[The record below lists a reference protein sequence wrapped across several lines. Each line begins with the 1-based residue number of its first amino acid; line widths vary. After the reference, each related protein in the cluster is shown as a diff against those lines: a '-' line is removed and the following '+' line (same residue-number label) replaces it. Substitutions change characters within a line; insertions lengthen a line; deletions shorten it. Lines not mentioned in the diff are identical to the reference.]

1 MGPDTKC
8 SSFEEKSC
16 GNSFYFNKT
25 SSSDDP
31 FKRLKMTEDNTE
43 NCEQN
48 KSNKIMFENQMLKS
62 YNKVLEKQT
71 KKMSQTEK
79 LL

>member
-1 MGPDTKC
+1 
-8 SSFEEKSC
+8 
-16 GNSFYFNKT
+16 
-25 SSSDDP
+25 
-31 FKRLKMTEDNTE
+31 MTEDNTE

>member
-8 SSFEEKSC
+8 SSFKEKSY

-31 FKRLKMTEDNTE
+31 FKRLKMKEENAE
-43 NCEQN
+43 NC
-48 KSNKIMFENQMLKS
+48 
-62 YNKVLEKQT
+62 
-71 KKMSQTEK
+71 
-79 LL
+79 